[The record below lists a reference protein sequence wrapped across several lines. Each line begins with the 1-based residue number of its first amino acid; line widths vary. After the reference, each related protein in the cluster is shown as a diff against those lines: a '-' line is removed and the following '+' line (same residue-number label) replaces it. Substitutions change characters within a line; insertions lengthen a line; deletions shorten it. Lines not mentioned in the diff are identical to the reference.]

1 MSGKKVVIIGS
12 GIGGMACG
20 ALLAHRGFE
29 VLVLEKNSLIGG
41 RCATYEKDGFR
52 VDVGV
57 HLFGEGPNGPLDE
70 VCRRTGAQDSIKW
83 TLARNP
89 RPTLNYMGQN
99 IVYSTNTMVDML
111 PKSEVGNVFKMFA
124 AMMQMNDEQTR
135 KLDYVSLG
143 SYIGRFTQNEMVRI
157 LLSGM
162 CGQYLC
168 VHPDEASAG
177 EFIRC
182 FRGVAAKK
190 TSAYPLGGCISI
202 PGAYESVIKKHGGEV
217 RVNSVVKRI
226 VIENG
231 KVSGVELKDGYVEAD
246 AVISNADI
254 KNTVLKL
261 AGEKHFPP
269 EYIERIKKLKYSQHV
284 VAVKVALD
292 EKITD
297 QKLVLYLPV
306 SYEESESY
314 MNDILKGKIPERVG
328 GMITSP
334 TNYDPALAPAGKQL
348 LFFGSGCLP
357 HQNWKKWEERLM
369 SSLEFIFPGVSR
381 HILWHELT
389 TPDDINRFAGE
400 EGCVIGVAQTV
411 GQVSERRPPQVTPL
425 KGLYAVGAGE
435 GGTGI
440 GAEMAASSAMEL
452 AEKIL

>member
-1 MSGKKVVIIGS
+1 MNGKKVVVVGS

-20 ALLAHRGFE
+20 ALLAHRGFD
-29 VLVLEKNSLIGG
+29 VTVLEKNSLIGG

-57 HLFGEGPNGPLDE
+57 HLFGEGPNGPLAE
-70 VCRRTGAQDSIKW
+70 VCKRTGAQNAIKW
-83 TLARNP
+83 ALARNP
-89 RPTLNYMGQN
+89 RPTLNYMGKN

-124 AMMQMNDEQTR
+124 EMVQMNDGQTR
-135 KLDYVSLG
+135 GLDYVSLS
-143 SYIGRFTQNEMVRI
+143 SYVSRFTQNETVRI

-168 VHPDEASAG
+168 VHPDEASTG

-190 TSAYPLGGCISI
+190 SSAYPLGGCISI
-202 PGAYESVIKKHGGEV
+202 PRAYESVIKRHGGEV
-217 RVNSVVKRI
+217 RVNSGIKRI

-231 KVSGVELKDGYVEAD
+231 KVSGVELKDGYVEAET
-246 AVISNADI
+246 VISNADI

-261 AGEKHFPP
+261 AGEKHFSPD
-269 EYIERIKKLKYSQHV
+269 YIERIKKLKYSQHV

-292 EKITD
+292 KKITD

-306 SYEESESY
+306 SYEESEEY
-314 MNDILKGKIPERVG
+314 MKDILKGKIPENVG

-334 TNYDPALAPAGKQL
+334 TNFDPALAPAGKQL

-357 HQNWKKWEERLM
+357 HQNWKKWEERLI
-369 SSLEFIFPGVSR
+369 SSLEFLFPELSK

-389 TPDDINRFAGE
+389 TPDDIEKFAGE
-400 EGCVIGVAQTV
+400 EGCVIGVAQTIE
-411 GQVSERRPPQVTPL
+411 QVSAKRPSQVTPV
-425 KGLYAVGAGE
+425 KGLYVVGAGE
-435 GGTGI
+435 GGSGI
-440 GAEMAASSAMEL
+440 GAEMAASSAIEL